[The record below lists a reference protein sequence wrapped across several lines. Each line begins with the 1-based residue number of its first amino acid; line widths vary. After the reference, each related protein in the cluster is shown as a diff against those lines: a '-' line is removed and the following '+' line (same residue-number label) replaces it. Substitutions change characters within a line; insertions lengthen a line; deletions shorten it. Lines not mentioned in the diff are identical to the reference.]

1 MIETVT
7 ELNPEI
13 ERIKEMLP
21 GLSSERIREVS
32 DFIAFLAEKE
42 RKHQAFVE
50 ETLAA
55 EADPDYV
62 VCNSAKEL
70 MEAIL
75 NADDD

>member
-1 MIETVT
+1 MIDTAIDV
-7 ELNPEI
+7 NPDVERI
-13 ERIKEMLP
+13 HEMLAALSVERIKEA
-21 GLSSERIREVS
+21 S

-55 EADPDYV
+55 EAEPDYV
-62 VCNSAKEL
+62 ICNSAEEL
-70 MEAIL
+70 MEAIF